1 MSRRRP
7 LLPLLAAVVA
17 VLLLVLFFLGIYLG
31 AHPGVLPGFVRNP
44 LVGDKQEQ
52 VLREGLAAIRDDYYR
67 KIPEAQLVNRSLDG
81 AVASLGDEFSQY
93 FDPQSYARFQSME
106 QGTPFAGIGV
116 AVAPD
121 PRGLRVA
128 RVFDGSPAQRA
139 GIVTGTLILA
149 ANGTSLARR
158 PSSFATGL
166 IRGKPGTSV
175 ELTLIIGRRRL
186 TKRVERAL
194 MSSIVQS
201 RTLQAGGRKLG
212 YVALNQFASGAH
224 AEVAK
229 AVRREIAQGAKGIV
243 FDLRGNGGGLLDEGV
258 LVSSLFIPKGV
269 IVSTQGRE
277 RPKHVYEA
285 EGETVSATI
294 PLVVL
299 VDRGTASASEIVT
312 GAIGDHHRG
321 KIVGTN
327 TFGKGVF
334 QEVRDLP
341 NGGALK
347 ITVGEYFTPNGR
359 NLGGGGVKEGKGLN
373 PDIRAMDDPKTLGR
387 DEALVVA
394 ERTLAAEI
402 R

>member
-7 LLPLLAAVVA
+7 LLPVIAAVLA
-17 VLLLVLFFLGIYLG
+17 VLLPVLFLLGIYLG
-31 AHPGVLPGFVRNP
+31 AHPGALPGFVRNP
-44 LVGDKQEQ
+44 LVGDKQDR
-52 VLREGLAAIRDDYYR
+52 VLREGLSAIREDYYR
-67 KIPEAQLVNRSLDG
+67 KIPDSQLVNRSLDG
-81 AVASLGDEFSQY
+81 AVASLGDPFSQY
-93 FDPQSYARFQSME
+93 FDPQSYARFTSME

-128 RVFDGSPAQRA
+128 RVFDGSPARRA
-139 GIVTGTLILA
+139 GIVTGTLILTA
-149 ANGTSLARR
+149 AGKSLAHH

-166 IRGKPGTSV
+166 IRGKPGTTV
-175 ELTLIIGRRRL
+175 ELTVMIGRRRL
-186 TKRVERAL
+186 TKRIERAL

-201 RTLQAGGRKLG
+201 RTLQEGGRKLG
-212 YVALNQFASGAH
+212 YVALNGFTSGAH

-229 AVRREIAQGAKGIV
+229 ALRKEIADGAKGIV

-258 LVSSLFIPKGV
+258 LVSTLFIPKGV
-269 IVSTQGRE
+269 IVSTQGRV
-277 RPKHVYEA
+277 RPKHVYDA
-285 EGETVSATI
+285 EGQTVSATI

-312 GAIGDHHRG
+312 GAIQDHHRG

-359 NLGGGGVKEGKGLN
+359 NLGGGGVKEGKGLA
-373 PDIRAMDDPKTLGR
+373 PDIRAADDPKTIGR
-387 DEALVVA
+387 DEALLTA
-394 ERTLAAEI
+394 ERTLAGEI